1 MFKEETLQWIKEMQ
15 SEGKLAQLNAADL
28 NQLAEEYATKLEAYF
43 YEAVRKQLAPFGKV
57 ADFEKMLIYDSQYTT
72 KFLNQ
77 SIPGYA
83 DFKREIFL
91 QAKKVITARPGKDE
105 TP

>member
-1 MFKEETLQWIKEMQ
+1 MKKGGHMFKEETLQWIKEMQ

-28 NQLAEEYATKLEAYF
+28 NQLAEEYAAKLEAYF

-57 ADFEKMLIYDSQYTT
+57 ADFEKMMIYDTQYTT

-77 SIPGYA
+77 TIPGYMG
-83 DFKREIFL
+83 FKIEVFR
-91 QAKKVITARPGKDE
+91 QAKKEITGE
-105 TP
+105 